1 MQNWISGG
9 SLTPERLNSAVLTH
23 VLPSTYHNNKSIR
36 FSGFTLVFQYKPLW
50 SMKSMKQYSDIPS
63 VVVLTSLEIKSSP
76 SKNVADFKT
85 RPMLSSLRHHQPQVE
100 NTAASYWSPCTELN
114 RCGISRST
122 KKSGAR
128 MSAIVFIWI
137 SFSIFLVFF
146 NWFYMSCHINSLER
160 SEWTDFRFGQR
171 NVTATFWTIRV

>member
-1 MQNWISGG
+1 
-9 SLTPERLNSAVLTH
+9 
-23 VLPSTYHNNKSIR
+23 
-36 FSGFTLVFQYKPLW
+36 
-50 SMKSMKQYSDIPS
+50 MKSMKQYSDIPS

-100 NTAASYWSPCTELN
+100 HTAASYWSLCTELN

-128 MSAIVFIWI
+128 MSAIDGRFYLNFIQY
-137 SFSIFLVFF
+137 LLGFF
-146 NWFYMSCHINSLER
+146 QLILHVLSRNSLER
-160 SEWTDFRFGQR
+160 SE
-171 NVTATFWTIRV
+171 

>member
-1 MQNWISGG
+1 MQNWISRGG
-9 SLTPERLNSAVLTH
+9 LTPERLNSAVLTH
-23 VLPSTYHNNKSIR
+23 VLPSTYHNDKSIR

-146 NWFYMSCHINSLER
+146 NWFYMCCH
-160 SEWTDFRFGQR
+160 
-171 NVTATFWTIRV
+171 VTPWREVSRLTSDSVSAMLP